1 MKAEEMMFRSEVR
14 QMLNEAG
21 INRETVK
28 QMVKEAI
35 DDVVKA
41 QVNQVL
47 MERKE
52 ADLAGVVKEYLNE
65 RMWKIIRDTTES
77 VVKDKMRWLNFSVN
91 VNVEN
96 KEEN

>member
-1 MKAEEMMFRSEVR
+1 MKAEEMMFRSEIR

-28 QMVKEAI
+28 QMVRETL
-35 DDVVKA
+35 DDIVKT

-52 ADLAGVVKEYLNE
+52 ADLAEVVEGYLND
-65 RMWKIIRDTTES
+65 RMWKIVRDTTEA
-77 VVKDKMRWLNFSVN
+77 VVKDKMRWYDFSVN

-96 KEEN
+96 KEG

>member
-52 ADLAGVVKEYLNE
+52 ADLAEVVEEYLDSRMWGIVRGATEEVVKN
-65 RMWKIIRDTTES
+65 
-77 VVKDKMRWLNFSVN
+77 KMRWLNFSVN

-96 KEEN
+96 KEG

>member
-28 QMVKEAI
+28 QMVKETL
-35 DDVVKA
+35 DDIVKA

-52 ADLAGVVKEYLNE
+52 ANLAEVVEEYLDSRMWSIVRGATEEVVKN
-65 RMWKIIRDTTES
+65 
-77 VVKDKMRWLNFSVN
+77 KMRWLNFSVN

-96 KEEN
+96 KEG

>member
-28 QMVKEAI
+28 QMVRETL
-35 DDVVKA
+35 DDIVRA

-52 ADLAGVVKEYLNE
+52 ADLAEVVEGYLN
-65 RMWKIIRDTTES
+65 RSMWKVIRDTTES
-77 VVKDKMRWLNFSVN
+77 VVKDKMRWYDFSVN

>member
-1 MKAEEMMFRSEVR
+1 MRAEEMMFRSEVR

-52 ADLAGVVKEYLNE
+52 ADLAEVVEEYLDSRMWGIVRGATEEVVKN
-65 RMWKIIRDTTES
+65 
-77 VVKDKMRWLNFSVN
+77 KMRWLNFSVN

-96 KEEN
+96 KEG

>member
-28 QMVKEAI
+28 QMVRETL
-35 DDVVKA
+35 DDIVKA

-65 RMWKIIRDTTES
+65 RMWKIVRDTTES
-77 VVKDKMRWLNFSVN
+77 VVKDKMRWYNFSVN

-96 KEEN
+96 KEG